1 MGYQQAVLPVSLSGL
16 GIKRCQDHKS
26 SAFAASVL
34 SSISMILK
42 LIGAEVRG
50 DVGDDL
56 GAGDAPVDEENR
68 AEEEATDEEERVAR
82 ALITPD
88 VLAALTSD
96 MGEEEEVQLNVLMA
110 GGVNQRVLARKID
123 ENLHRKLVNSF
134 QDSVRDQ
141 ARIAGL
147 CLPRTSDYL
156 NCYPNRKLGIHLKS
170 SEWCAVVKYRLNVPL
185 YPADRRIC
193 PACGNPE
200 DARADHALSC
210 GSGGERIQRHN
221 GICSAIHNLAVAG
234 GLAPVR
240 EARYLLPN
248 GRKPGDVMIQFA
260 GDGMLD
266 LALDISIVASLKPSM
281 LEQCVERPEA
291 VAESG
296 YQRKMRS
303 MGNQPQDHSFQF
315 VPIVASCFGA
325 WHSAAITQ
333 IKKLIRAKCTRLGLD
348 EAKTTAAEFRSL
360 SVFLQRGNG
369 RILIN
374 RDIQYCEEPQ
384 IELINDM

>member
-1 MGYQQAVLPVSLSGL
+1 MV
-16 GIKRCQDHKS
+16 C
-26 SAFAASVL
+26 AFQL
-34 SSISMILK
+34 NILK
-42 LIGAEVRG
+42 
-50 DVGDDL
+50 
-56 GAGDAPVDEENR
+56 
-68 AEEEATDEEERVAR
+68 
-82 ALITPD
+82 
-88 VLAALTSD
+88 S
-96 MGEEEEVQLNVLMA
+96 
-110 GGVNQRVLARKID
+110 
-123 ENLHRKLVNSF
+123 
-134 QDSVRDQ
+134 
-141 ARIAGL
+141 
-147 CLPRTSDYL
+147 
-156 NCYPNRKLGIHLKS
+156 
-170 SEWCAVVKYRLNVPL
+170 KY
-185 YPADRRIC
+185 Y
-193 PACGNPE
+193 
-200 DARADHALSC
+200 DHALSC

-221 GICSAIHNLAVAG
+221 GICTAIYNLAVAG

-266 LALDISIVASLKPSM
+266 LALDISIVASLKSSM

-296 YQRKMRS
+296 YQRKIRS

-325 WHSAAITQ
+325 WHPAAITQ

-384 IELINDM
+384 IDLINDM

>member
-1 MGYQQAVLPVSLSGL
+1 MASG
-16 GIKRCQDHKS
+16 
-26 SAFAASVL
+26 A
-34 SSISMILK
+34 
-42 LIGAEVRG
+42 
-50 DVGDDL
+50 
-56 GAGDAPVDEENR
+56 
-68 AEEEATDEEERVAR
+68 
-82 ALITPD
+82 
-88 VLAALTSD
+88 
-96 MGEEEEVQLNVLMA
+96 
-110 GGVNQRVLARKID
+110 NQRILARKVD
-123 ENLHRKLVNSF
+123 EHLHRQLVSSF

-170 SEWCAVVKYRLNVPL
+170 SEWCAVVKYRLGVPL

-200 DARADHALSC
+200 DARADHALCC
-210 GSGGERIQRHN
+210 GSGSERIQRHN
-221 GICSAIHNLAVAG
+221 GICSAIYNLAQAG

-240 EARYLLPN
+240 EARFLLPNN
-248 GRKPGDVMIQFA
+248 GRKPGDVYIQYA

-266 LALDISIVASLKPSM
+266 LALDISIVASLKSSM
-281 LEQCVERPEA
+281 LEQCVERPES

-296 YQRKMRS
+296 YQRKIRS

-325 WHSAAITQ
+325 WHPAAITQ
-333 IKKLIRAKCTRLGLD
+333 IKKLIRAKCTRLCLD
-348 EAKTTAAEFRSL
+348 EAKTTAAEFRTL
-360 SVFLQRGNG
+360 SVYLQRGNG

-374 RDIQYCEEPQ
+374 RDIQFCEEP
-384 IELINDM
+384 LTNAINDM